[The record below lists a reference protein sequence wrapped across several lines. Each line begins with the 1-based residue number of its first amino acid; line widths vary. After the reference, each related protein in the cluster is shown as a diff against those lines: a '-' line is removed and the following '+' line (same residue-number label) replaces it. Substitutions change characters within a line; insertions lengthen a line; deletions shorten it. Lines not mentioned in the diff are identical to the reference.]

1 MSLVGWIRQRSTRA
15 VQWPTSCSD
24 TKFTVCFNCFLPCI
38 EIESNYQPLI
48 VKEILELRA
57 TICMVSGVQWR
68 CFSACVIGQ
77 SKVHLRSKHLQ
88 KQLRKSFKGYWTR
101 IILCTLDSIR
111 LMGTCCFLSFN
122 FFKLQKR
129 LNDTT
134 RSPDSERINN

>member
-1 MSLVGWIRQRSTRA
+1 MDGSGRDLHALYNGQHLVLIQSLQSVLIA
-15 VQWPTSCSD
+15 
-24 TKFTVCFNCFLPCI
+24 FCI

-77 SKVHLRSKHLQ
+77 SKVHLQSKHLQ